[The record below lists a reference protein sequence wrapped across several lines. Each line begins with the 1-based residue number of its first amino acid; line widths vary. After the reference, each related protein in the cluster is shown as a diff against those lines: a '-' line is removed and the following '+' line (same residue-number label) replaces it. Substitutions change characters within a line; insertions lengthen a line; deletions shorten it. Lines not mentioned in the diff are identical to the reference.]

1 MSGCWLGHLTAGSV
15 RGQQKVHSSN
25 FPNLLSCYGGTSS
38 TGWPSNQDAPSHHP
52 WVFAARIKPD
62 SCKLKLKLLVV
73 HPHHWSWQVLH
84 EKGWQHPFWLP
95 PPQSPTSPLQLMLT
109 AFSVAYL
116 LWPANLAL
124 NYILTGVVFEWLLIF
139 SLVDPSRI

>member
-1 MSGCWLGHLTAGSV
+1 
-15 RGQQKVHSSN
+15 
-25 FPNLLSCYGGTSS
+25 
-38 TGWPSNQDAPSHHP
+38 
-52 WVFAARIKPD
+52 
-62 SCKLKLKLLVV
+62 
-73 HPHHWSWQVLH
+73 VLH